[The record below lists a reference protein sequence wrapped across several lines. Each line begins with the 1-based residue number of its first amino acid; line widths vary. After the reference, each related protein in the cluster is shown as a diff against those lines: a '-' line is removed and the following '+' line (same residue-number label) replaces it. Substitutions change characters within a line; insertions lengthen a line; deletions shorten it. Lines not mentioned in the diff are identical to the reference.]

1 MRRIALADYANLDAH
16 INALFAAAAKE
27 RQVSR
32 QVELNLELK
41 RLQAEHSSARAKL

>member
-1 MRRIALADYANLDAH
+1 MDGLR
-16 INALFAAAAKE
+16 AAAAKE

-41 RLQAEHSSARAKL
+41 RAQAEHSAVRAKL